1 MAQFRTGQV
10 VQLKS
15 GGPRMTVT
23 GYSQLGNAICE
34 WFKPGDPDPHSGT
47 FPDDALRIVNDGE

>member
-1 MAQFRTGQV
+1 MAVFKKGDV

-23 GYSQLGNAICE
+23 GYSELGNVICR
-34 WFKPGDPDPHSGT
+34 WFSSGKSTEET
-47 FPDDALRIVNDGE
+47 FPDDALNLVRDDE

>member
-15 GGPRMTVT
+15 GGPRMTIT
-23 GYSQLGNAICE
+23 GYSQLGNAICR
-34 WFKPGDPDPHSGT
+34 WFQNGTSHEET
-47 FPDDALRIVNDGE
+47 FPDDALNLVRDGE